1 MTCPTVPT
9 WYAEIAPEYDVK
21 PLTEADIPAV
31 LALCEGNPLFY
42 EHCPPSPTADGIR
55 RDLTALPPGRTLA
68 DKHFLGFWK
77 EGRLASILDL
87 IEGYPAADTAWIGLF
102 MTARETQGAG
112 LGSALVEQLLLCLK
126 KLGHARVGLA
136 YAKGNPQSKAFWQK
150 NGFSCTGK
158 EKPSDGYTAVIMERC
173 LEEENTDISNR

>member
-1 MTCPTVPT
+1 MCPTVPT
-9 WYAEIAPEYDVK
+9 WNAEIAPGYDIR
-21 PLTEADIPAV
+21 PLTEKDIPAV

-42 EHCPPSPTADGIR
+42 QHCPPLPTAEGIR

-68 DKHFLGFWK
+68 DKHFLGFWR
-77 EGRLASILDL
+77 EGRLAAILDL
-87 IEGYPAADTAWIGLF
+87 IEGYPAEDSAWIGLF

-112 LGSALVEQLLLCLK
+112 IGSVLVGQLLLRLK
-126 KLGHARVGLA
+126 NLGFARVGLA
-136 YAKGNPQSKAFWQK
+136 YAKGNPQSKAFWHK
-150 NGFSCTGK
+150 NGFFCTGK